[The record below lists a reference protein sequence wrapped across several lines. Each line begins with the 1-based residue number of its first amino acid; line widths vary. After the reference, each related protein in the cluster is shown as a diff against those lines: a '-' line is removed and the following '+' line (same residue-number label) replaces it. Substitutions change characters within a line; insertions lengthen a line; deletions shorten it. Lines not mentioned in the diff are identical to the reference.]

1 MFVFGWKR
9 RERVKILTTGN
20 ECDKHEI
27 AGLNGRFRPLPVP
40 EMKSK
45 TNSTSFTP
53 RNKGV

>member
-27 AGLNGRFRPLPVP
+27 AGLNGRFRPLAVP